1 MPEILFEYRMNA
13 TTWVYVSSLLI
24 IGIYFKFHRFWS
36 VRNLD
41 LIALMAFAPGFLL
54 IAHHG
59 HEPAG
64 YLWLFV
70 LGGFFLVRL
79 LLDPVMVRRPLLEPN
94 LSAGGLTFTCFALVL
109 FLLAN
114 VITKP
119 AVEGGHRTVERWED
133 AVYGPPSDNPDH
145 VVQHGPG
152 YPPFFALA
160 DLSNRPST
168 SPVAAAAEP
177 SRQRLLGNVAAR
189 ATAILGHLAI
199 LAGLVL
205 IGYRHFGSA
214 RTGVAAASLYL
225 LLPYTAEFTGRIDH
239 VIPGAL
245 LVWAVVAYRRPL
257 AAGMLVGLAAG
268 AIYYPLFLLPLWCG
282 FYWRRGLFRFLIGV
296 AGVLAILTASL
307 LWTSGDLHAFAG
319 QVQKMYGVTTLALTH
334 AEGFW
339 RLHEPAYRLPVMAVF
354 LVLSMSLALWPAQK
368 NLGTLLSCSAAV
380 LLGTQFW
387 QAYYAGIYLD
397 WYLPLLILTI
407 FRPNIED
414 RMASTAVREV
424 RLFRNRGRWPALW
437 HRVKTS

>member
-133 AVYGPPSDNPDH
+133 AVYGPPSDNPNRA
-145 VVQHGPG
+145 VQHGPG

-199 LAGLVL
+199 LVGLVL

-245 LVWAVVAYRRPL
+245 VHHPVCDRRRRKVVPPGAVAPIWIAFPRLRRGKAVLVASSGDDGRGEDIHPPIILRNVDVSVGDGDRRVDRTPEGLRMPKQRALRCVVRVQLAVVTPHVHDRR
-257 AAGMLVGLAAG
+257 
-268 AIYYPLFLLPLWCG
+268 
-282 FYWRRGLFRFLIGV
+282 
-296 AGVLAILTASL
+296 
-307 LWTSGDLHAFAG
+307 
-319 QVQKMYGVTTLALTH
+319 
-334 AEGFW
+334 
-339 RLHEPAYRLPVMAVF
+339 
-354 LVLSMSLALWPAQK
+354 
-368 NLGTLLSCSAAV
+368 
-380 LLGTQFW
+380 
-387 QAYYAGIYLD
+387 
-397 WYLPLLILTI
+397 
-407 FRPNIED
+407 
-414 RMASTAVREV
+414 RE
-424 RLFRNRGRWPALW
+424 
-437 HRVKTS
+437 

>member
-1 MPEILFEYRMNA
+1 VPEILFEYQMNA

-24 IGIYFKFHRFWS
+24 VGIYFKFHRFWS

-41 LIALMAFAPGFLL
+41 LIALMSFAPGFLL
-54 IAHHG
+54 ITHAQQ
-59 HEPAG
+59 PAG
-64 YLWLFV
+64 YLWLFS
-70 LGGFFLVRL
+70 LSGFFLVRL
-79 LLDPVMVRRPLLEPN
+79 LLDQVMVRRPLLEPN

-119 AVEGGHRTVERWED
+119 TVEGGRRSVERWED
-133 AVYGPPSDNPDH
+133 AFYGPTAGIPNRF
-145 VVQHGPG
+145 VQHSPG

-160 DLSNRPST
+160 DLSSRTPA
-168 SPVAAAAEP
+168 SPAAGP
-177 SRQRLLGNVAAR
+177 TDLSRQRLLRNVATR
-189 ATAILGHLAI
+189 STAILGHLAI
-199 LAGLVL
+199 LIGLIL
-205 IGYRHFGSA
+205 IGHRHFGSA

-257 AAGMLVGLAAG
+257 VAGMLVGLAAG

-282 FYWRRGLFRFLIGV
+282 FYWRRGLLRFLIGA
-296 AGVLAILTASL
+296 AGVLALLAASL
-307 LWTSGDLHAFAG
+307 VWTSSKLHPFADE
-319 QVQKMYGVTTLALTH
+319 VQTMFGLTSLSLAH

-339 RLHEPAYRLPVMAVF
+339 TRHDPAYRMPVMAAF
-354 LVLSMSLALWPAQK
+354 FVLSVSLALWPAQK

-387 QAYYAGIYLD
+387 HAHYAGIYLD

-407 FRPNIED
+407 FRPNLED
-414 RMASTAVREV
+414 RMALTAVREV
-424 RLFRNRGRWPALW
+424 RLFRNRWGWPAFLK
-437 HRVKTS
+437 RAPR

>member
-41 LIALMAFAPGFLL
+41 LIALMSFAPGFLL
-54 IAHHG
+54 ITHG
-59 HEPAG
+59 QQPAG
-64 YLWLFV
+64 YLWLFS
-70 LGGFFLVRL
+70 LSGFFLVRL

-94 LSAGGLTFTCFALVL
+94 LSASGLTFTCFALVL

-119 AVEGGHRTVERWED
+119 AVEGGRRSVERWED
-133 AVYGPPSDNPDH
+133 AFYGPTAGNPNRL
-145 VVQHGPG
+145 VQPGPG
-152 YPPFFALA
+152 YPPFWALA
-160 DLSNRPST
+160 DLSSQTPAS
-168 SPVAAAAEP
+168 AAAGP
-177 SRQRLLGNVAAR
+177 TDLSRQRLLRNVVTR
-189 ATAILGHLAI
+189 TTAILGHLAI
-199 LAGLVL
+199 LIGLIL
-205 IGYRHFGSA
+205 IGHRHFGSA

-257 AAGMLVGLAAG
+257 AAGMLAGLAAG

-282 FYWRRGLFRFLIGV
+282 FYWRRGLVRFL
-296 AGVLAILTASL
+296 AGAAGALALLAASL
-307 LWTSGDLHAFAG
+307 ALGTSNLHAFSD
-319 QVQKMYGVTTLALTH
+319 QVQTMFGFTSLSLAN

-339 RLHEPAYRLPVMAVF
+339 ALHDPAYRMPIMAAFFALAV
-354 LVLSMSLALWPAQK
+354 SLALWPAQK

-387 QAYYAGIYLD
+387 HAHYAGIYMD

-407 FRPNIED
+407 FRPNLED
-414 RMASTAVREV
+414 RMALTAVREV
-424 RLFRNRGRWPALW
+424 RLFRNWRWPALGR
-437 HRVKTS
+437 RVRTS